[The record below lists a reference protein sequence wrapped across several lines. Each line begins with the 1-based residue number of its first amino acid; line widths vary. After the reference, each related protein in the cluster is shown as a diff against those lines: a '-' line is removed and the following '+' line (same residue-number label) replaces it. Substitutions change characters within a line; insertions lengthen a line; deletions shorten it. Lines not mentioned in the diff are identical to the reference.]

1 MSIKGPILNKFL
13 IVLILAAI
21 FVASSRAW
29 AIEIGEKA
37 PEFALTD
44 LNGRSVSLSQFQGK
58 VVILDFFASW
68 CPPCR
73 QEVPDF
79 IELQK
84 TYGPRGF
91 SMVGISLV
99 NKQDAKDFVSKM
111 GINYPVLI
119 DDNKV
124 SMIYGPVRSIPTTF
138 VIDRDSRIAKVY
150 IGYTSKDIFEN
161 DIKQLLSIGGEG
173 SMNSEK
179 PGIGGK

>member
-1 MSIKGPILNKFL
+1 
-13 IVLILAAI
+13 
-21 FVASSRAW
+21 
-29 AIEIGEKA
+29 
-37 PEFALTD
+37 
-44 LNGRSVSLSQFQGK
+44 
-58 VVILDFFASW
+58 
-68 CPPCR
+68 
-73 QEVPDF
+73 
-79 IELQK
+79 
-84 TYGPRGF
+84 
-91 SMVGISLV
+91 MVGISLV

-161 DIKQLLSIGGEG
+161 DIKQLLSVGGEG
-173 SMNSEK
+173 SMSSEK